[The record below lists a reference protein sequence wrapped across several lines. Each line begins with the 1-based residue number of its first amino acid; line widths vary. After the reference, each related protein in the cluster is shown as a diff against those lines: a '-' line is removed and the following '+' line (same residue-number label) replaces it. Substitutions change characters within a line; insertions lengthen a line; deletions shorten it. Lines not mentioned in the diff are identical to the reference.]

1 MGWVGGNSMGHSCI
15 SLVDVPPQS
24 SCFLWLV
31 LLVLD
36 QFDRH
41 LLRCGFP
48 HHVGCVHLDPM
59 LPWDKVLNFG
69 CLIRRLLVSVVTAS
83 IQASHKLSCGFVNWV
98 DFFLVPSLWRREPSV
113 SLCGH
118 FSCSCPPH
126 SQLSVCLCLGY
137 KAWPL
142 SARAWCSFPILTS
155 MSLFICNLWKESF
168 LFFCTWLLF
177 LC

>member
-1 MGWVGGNSMGHSCI
+1 MADRVYCRTRCLEDPPLQAQPSRHPRVVSSSRGSNCLWKAYIMSWVGGDSMGHSCI

-69 CLIRRLLVSVVTAS
+69 CPTRRLLVSVVTAS
-83 IQASHKLSCGFVNWV
+83 LQASHKLSYGFVNWV
-98 DFFLVPSLWRREPSV
+98 DFFLVPSL
-113 SLCGH
+113 
-118 FSCSCPPH
+118 
-126 SQLSVCLCLGY
+126 
-137 KAWPL
+137 
-142 SARAWCSFPILTS
+142 
-155 MSLFICNLWKESF
+155 
-168 LFFCTWLLF
+168 
-177 LC
+177 